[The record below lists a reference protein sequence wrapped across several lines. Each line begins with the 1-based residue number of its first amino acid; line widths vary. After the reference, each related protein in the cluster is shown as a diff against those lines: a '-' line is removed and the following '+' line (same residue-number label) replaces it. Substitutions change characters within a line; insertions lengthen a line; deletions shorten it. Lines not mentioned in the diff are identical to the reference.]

1 MKKEYILSDEEKQQK
16 KQKIEENRIRKRQF
30 NSSGSRASP
39 ENGSPTRVDSA
50 QVDSPRNGS
59 VSPGSSGLRPQARVL
74 PSSRTRSEDLDDANL
89 GTQGGNLRHFLP
101 LRFYVKS
108 NLANM

>member
-39 ENGSPTRVDSA
+39 ENGSPTRIDSA
-50 QVDSPRNGS
+50 QVESPRNGS
-59 VSPGSSGLRPQARVL
+59 VSPGLRPQARVL
-74 PSSRTRSEDLDDANL
+74 PSSRTRSEDLDDTNI
-89 GTQGGNLRHFLP
+89 GTHS
-101 LRFYVKS
+101 VKI
-108 NLANM
+108 